1 MPKARRMNTRISE
14 LLSNDKKIRG
24 ALTIEIFSEAQTEN
38 DAVLEAVGISSY
50 LLPRLPII
58 ENQETFNAVC
68 KKFREIG
75 ASVTVNRL
83 DGLDLKIAFATDEN
97 LIGTVSSSDVQRCFD
112 LGEAT
117 YKSTSSKAD
126 QGFIVRLSVPIY
138 Y

>member
-1 MPKARRMNTRISE
+1 MTKARRMNTRISE

-24 ALTIEIFSEAQTEN
+24 TLTIEIFSEAETEN
-38 DAVLEAVGISSY
+38 DAVLEAVGVSSY
-50 LLPRLPII
+50 LLPRLPLI

-68 KKFREIG
+68 KKFREVG
-75 ASVTVNRL
+75 ASVTINRP
-83 DGLDLKIAFATDEN
+83 DGWDLKIVFATDES
-97 LIGTVSSSDVQRCFD
+97 LIGTTSSSDVQKCFD

-126 QGFIVRLSVPIY
+126 QGFLVRLSVPIY